1 MCNKAAGAGT
11 HGCGFGV
18 ESFEFSVEISLG
30 IFNRMSLVGGFRVSR
45 LADAGGGAPS
55 KSAASTASVAQRE
68 ARDMVARG
76 VRGWEELAGGR

>member
-1 MCNKAAGAGT
+1 VAGAGT

-30 IFNRMSLVGGFRVSR
+30 NFNRMSLVGGLTVSR

-55 KSAASTASVAQRE
+55 MSAAASTASVAQRE
-68 ARDMVARG
+68 ARAMVARG
-76 VRGWEELAGGR
+76 VRG